1 MLLHTSALRHKH
13 FFHRDDGAKRNF
25 WTQPRLHTGAFTQRC
40 FLTQVFFHTQYF
52 YTVLLHVSSLTQRF
66 FYPQIL
72 LHSDT
77 LALHND
83 VSLRQAFFSRT
94 HRRVNRDVFK
104 THTLLHR
111 DSCTQKCCCT
121 EMLSHRDGFRHKN
134 TFPHTHTFTQRW
146 FYTEQLYTQ
155 IPLKAEVLLQRNG
168 YTRRASDT
176 QACFCMISDGGHAF
190 SRHKSSAS
198 RCKTAISA
206 HLWRSRRISWERVDP
221 AQTHIVIYISCEGV
235 AFCGRPAA
243 LRENVEKLLNLL

>member
-134 TFPHTHTFTQRW
+134 TFPHTH
-146 FYTEQLYTQ
+146 FYTEMILHWAALHADTIKSRGAFTKEWIYT
-155 IPLKAEVLLQRNG
+155 KSFG
-168 YTRRASDT
+168 YTGMLLYDFRRRARIFAP
-176 QACFCMISDGGHAF
+176 QEF
-190 SRHKSSAS
+190 SK
-198 RCKTAISA
+198 
-206 HLWRSRRISWERVDP
+206 
-221 AQTHIVIYISCEGV
+221 QM
-235 AFCGRPAA
+235 
-243 LRENVEKLLNLL
+243 

>member
-134 TFPHTHTFTQRW
+134 TFPHTHTLLHRDDFTLSSFTHRYHYKQRCFDKGMDLHEGLLCTDVFTQA
-146 FYTEQLYTQ
+146 Y
-155 IPLKAEVLLQRNG
+155 
-168 YTRRASDT
+168 
-176 QACFCMISDGGHAF
+176 FCMISDGGHAF
-190 SRHKSSAS
+190 RA
-198 RCKTAISA
+198 T
-206 HLWRSRRISWERVDP
+206 RV
-221 AQTHIVIYISCEGV
+221 Q
-235 AFCGRPAA
+235 
-243 LRENVEKLLNLL
+243 